1 MSKMKLNRDHSE
13 MSASGVARECR
24 LGSNAEVLCTVP
36 YRTRVTDTPAV
47 ELSPIGDG
55 QVDQVAEFLHRELN
69 PRVAAEAWAKGIGVQ
84 WVPDAPNHGFMLIE
98 DGKSSGQTLLF
109 TPNVRSTGDAS
120 ASAILELCVSADS
133 RRAHAIRLVRAIL
146 RQPGYHFTDFSPS
159 GNVIELNRRL
169 GFHSLDNSTALQI
182 NWPVLP
188 RSSVS
193 IITDE
198 VEIEHR
204 LSGRDLQIF
213 RDHRGSAAAHH
224 LLVTSGPELCYVIG
238 RRDRRKRLPVF
249 LSVLYVSNA
258 ELFRRST
265 RHVAHHFLVHTGAL
279 ATLLETR
286 ITGHPPQARYHCD
299 THGRRCSRAQA
310 WTGRH
315 RLLVQRVNPDRV
327 VSLLCHQEVDHLASR
342 TC

>member
-1 MSKMKLNRDHSE
+1 
-13 MSASGVARECR
+13 
-24 LGSNAEVLCTVP
+24 VP

-84 WVPDAPNHGFMLIE
+84 WVPGAPNHGFMLLE
-98 DGKSSGQTLLF
+98 DGTVVGANIAFYSEREINGLRERFCNL
-109 TPNVRSTGDAS
+109 GA
-120 ASAILELCVSADS
+120 LCVTDS

-146 RQPGYHFTDFSPS
+146 QQPGYHFTDFSPS
-159 GNVIELNRRL
+159 GSVIELNRRL
-169 GFHSLDNSTALQI
+169 GFRSLDNSTALQL
-182 NWPVLP
+182 NWPVVP
-188 RSSVS
+188 KPSVGL
-193 IITDE
+193 ITDE

-249 LSVLYVSNA
+249 LSILYVSNA
-258 ELFRRST
+258 ELFSRSARRI
-265 RHVAHHFLVHTGAL
+265 AHHFLVHTGAV
-279 ATLLETR
+279 ATLLER
-286 ITGHPPQARYHCD
+286 QVTGHPPRGSIPLRHARQKMFKSPYLGPAD
-299 THGRRCSRAQA
+299 IDYLYSELTQIA
-310 WTGRH
+310 W
-315 RLLVQRVNPDRV
+315 
-327 VSLLCHQEVDHLASR
+327 
-342 TC
+342 